1 MDKAWAAV
9 FRVLFFFFFFKS
21 FLVEFNVMIGI
32 ENSGLGGLRSV
43 GGICFSFFLFF
54 AIHCFTTLKITVI
67 F

>member
-1 MDKAWAAV
+1 
-9 FRVLFFFFFFKS
+9 
-21 FLVEFNVMIGI
+21 MIGI

-54 AIHCFTTLKITVI
+54 FAIHCFTTLKITVI